1 MATLPDLLQL
11 KGKLEI
17 MTKQINAKAQ
27 EVATGA
33 PEEESSV
40 AKFGE
45 FVKPFN
51 WVYQGNWSLFIVTD
65 RLHLV

>member
-1 MATLPDLLQL
+1 MQLGETVYYIATLPDILQL

-33 PEEESSV
+33 PEEESAV

-45 FVKPFN
+45 FVKPFTGFTTY
-51 WVYQGNWSLFIVTD
+51 WVF
-65 RLHLV
+65 

>member
-1 MATLPDLLQL
+1 MAALPDLLQL

-51 WVYQGNWSLFIVTD
+51 WVYQGN
-65 RLHLV
+65 